1 MADDRWIDLTGTA
14 NTRDLGGL
22 PLAGGGTTVPGR
34 VLRSDDLQELTPAD
48 VELLTDRFGLTD
60 VVDLRTSAEVRMEG
74 RGPLRAV
81 PGVDHRHFTLIPE
94 VGEYTDVFAD
104 DDAAGD
110 VDLPADWVE
119 TLLPRTAGPGDEDEP
134 PSVKAYLGYLSDGAD
149 NVVGALRAVTAA
161 PGASVVHCAA
171 GKDRTGVVCALALSV
186 AGVQREAV
194 VADYAQTA
202 ERIEGVVAKL
212 AARPTYAEDMT
223 RRDVASHTPRA
234 ETMRR
239 VLDLLDERHGGP
251 LGWLDAH
258 GFGPDEQAVLRR
270 KLTEA

>member
-1 MADDRWIDLTGTA
+1 MVDARWIPLAGTA

-22 PLAGGGTTVPGR
+22 PLADGGTTRTGR

-48 VELLTDRFGLTD
+48 VELLVQQLGLTD

-74 RGPLRAV
+74 RGPLRDVDAV
-81 PGVDHRHFTLIPE
+81 RHGHFSLIPE
-94 VGEYTDVFAD
+94 VGQYTDVYAED
-104 DDAAGD
+104 ADAAD

-119 TLLPRTAGPGDEDEP
+119 TLLPRTAAPGDEDES

-149 NVVGALRAVTAA
+149 NVVAALRAVT
-161 PGASVVHCAA
+161 GASGAALVHCAA
-171 GKDRTGVVCALALSV
+171 GKDRTGVVCALALAT
-186 AGVQREAV
+186 AGVPAEVV

-239 VLDLLDERHGGP
+239 VLELIDERHGGTA
-251 LGWLDAH
+251 GWLTAH
-258 GFGPDEQAVLRR
+258 GFGPDEQAALKA